1 MIIDKIRHTMP
12 TPNIVLDAKKIHE
25 KAACRFDLTFV
36 INNTLNLRRAKVFV
50 FHKLCVEF
58 FAVRRMRPVSF

>member
-1 MIIDKIRHTMP
+1 MIIDKIRQTMP

-25 KAACRFDLTFV
+25 KAACRLDLTFV
-36 INNTLNLRRAKVFV
+36 INNTLDLRRADVFV

-58 FAVRRMRPVSF
+58 FAVCRVRPAPF